1 MEDSS
6 VFDLTQFALGASVA
20 GASSRAQQIVTDAA
34 VAGIPALTAHQ
45 LAETTLCGDYTFPGR
60 LFEQTPSEVLDIAAL
75 PEARA
80 VQQPQSDLQG
90 KTLGGGNSL
99 GSVGNRR

>member
-1 MEDSS
+1 VDSS
-6 VFDLTQFALGASVA
+6 VFELAQFALGTAVA
-20 GASSRAQQIVTDAA
+20 GTSSRAQQIVADAA
-34 VAGIPALTAHQ
+34 VAGISALTAHQ
-45 LAETTLCGDYTFPGR
+45 LAETTLRGDYTFPSR
-60 LFEQTPSEVLDIAAL
+60 LFEQASSEVLDIAAL
-75 PEARA
+75 PKARA